1 MRENVII
8 GEVVKPTT
16 PTITLDNAVK
26 DIMMHPLVLVH
37 NDGVLNKLF
46 HLTSNKDFNSILS
59 GIVSYRLTPGVNIA
73 YNSQIVEM
81 NTYVRCDQIH
91 ELTMEELY
99 TCRRFFG
106 FLTPD
111 TQLVIEDIVANH
123 YFLYEFLKKNCVVEE
138 NPVSEELMS
147 SIFYNKYEMYDNR
160 RYKVLVGTLLDRTN
174 YISFI
179 KEVNHEYHTNLD
191 VESTY
196 YQFLKDVKSSYYE
209 RSLFIRRVA

>member
-1 MRENVII
+1 MRDIVII

-16 PTITLDNAVK
+16 PTIELDNRVK

-37 NDGVLNKLF
+37 NDGIYNKLF
-46 HLTSNKDFNSILS
+46 HLTSNKDFNSVLS
-59 GIVSYRLTPGVNIA
+59 GIVSYKLTPGLNIS

-123 YFLYEFLKKNCVVEE
+123 YFFYDFLKSNGVIEE
-138 NPVSEELMS
+138 NQVSEELMS
-147 SIFYNKYEMYDNR
+147 SVFYSKYEMYNNR
-160 RYKVLVGTLLDRTN
+160 RYKTLVSTLLDRCN

-179 KEVNHEYHTNLD
+179 KEVNHEYNTNLD

-196 YQFLKDVKSSYYE
+196 YKYLQDIKNAYMSQESTNK
-209 RSLFIRRVA
+209 RVA

>member
-1 MRENVII
+1 MRDNVII

-16 PTITLDNAVK
+16 PSIELDNRLK
-26 DIMMHPLVLVH
+26 DLMMHPLVLVH
-37 NDGVLNKLF
+37 NDGIYNKLF

-59 GIVSYRLTPGVNIA
+59 GIVSYKLTPGVNIA
-73 YNSQIVEM
+73 YNSQVVEM

-111 TQLVIEDIVANH
+111 THSVIEDIVANH
-123 YFLYEFLKKNCVVEE
+123 YFLYDFLKRNEVVEE
-138 NPVSEELMS
+138 NPISEELMS
-147 SIFYNKYEMYDNR
+147 SIFYNKYEMYNNK
-160 RYKVLVGTLLDRTN
+160 RYKELVSTLLDRCN

-179 KEVNHEYHTNLD
+179 KEVNHQYHTNLD

-196 YQFLKDVKSSYYE
+196 YKYLQDIKDVYMNQESTNK
-209 RSLFIRRVA
+209 RVA